1 MSWVGQLFLKLGT
14 FFTKY
19 VPHIMPI
26 FEKKSHLKRPVECL
40 NHGIAKAGFQSKK
53 DPKER
58 GYVSKVPFSSD
69 DQKARKTHA
78 TSHNF

>member
-40 NHGIAKAGFQSKK
+40 KLWVLHKKLFFMQAFVVASLHTGKCQMLDKIIATFWQ
-53 DPKER
+53 
-58 GYVSKVPFSSD
+58 
-69 DQKARKTHA
+69 
-78 TSHNF
+78 